1 MVFSLEYLAKNIFW
15 NMRDLRIFNM
25 SLFSMEFQVKYLKCN
40 NWSQIWFQSS
50 EVLDI
55 SITIKVWFEKK
66 VYLNVL
72 FYFHVFVVKDAKDLE
87 NIFLK
92 IIYK

>member
-25 SLFSMEFQVKYLKCN
+25 SLFCMEFQVKYLKRN

-55 SITIKVWFEKK
+55 GIIKVWFEKN
-66 VYLNVL
+66 VNLNVL

-92 IIYK
+92 R

>member
-15 NMRDLRIFNM
+15 NRRDLRIFNM
-25 SLFSMEFQVKYLKCN
+25 SLFSMEFQVKYLKRN

-55 SITIKVWFEKK
+55 GIIKVWFEKM
-66 VYLNVL
+66 VNLNVL
-72 FYFHVFVVKDAKDLE
+72 FYFQVFVVKDAKDLE

-92 IIYK
+92 IFYK

>member
-55 SITIKVWFEKK
+55 GIIKVWFEKK
-66 VYLNVL
+66 VNLNVL

-92 IIYK
+92 IFHK

>member
-25 SLFSMEFQVKYLKCN
+25 SLFSMEFQVKYLKRN

-55 SITIKVWFEKK
+55 GIIKVWFEKK
-66 VYLNVL
+66 VNLNVL
-72 FYFHVFVVKDAKDLE
+72 FHFHVFVVKDAKDLE

-92 IIYK
+92 IFYK

>member
-15 NMRDLRIFNM
+15 NMKDIQIFNM
-25 SLFSMEFQVKYLKCN
+25 SLFSMEFQVKYLKRN

-55 SITIKVWFEKK
+55 GIIKVWFEKK
-66 VYLNVL
+66 VNLNVL

-92 IIYK
+92 IFYK

>member
-55 SITIKVWFEKK
+55 GIIKVWFEKM
-66 VYLNVL
+66 VNLNVL
-72 FYFHVFVVKDAKDLE
+72 FYFQVFVVKDAKDLE

-92 IIYK
+92 IFYK

>member
-25 SLFSMEFQVKYLKCN
+25 SLFSMEFQVKYLKRN

-55 SITIKVWFEKK
+55 GIIKVWFEKK
-66 VYLNVL
+66 VNLNVL
-72 FYFHVFVVKDAKDLE
+72 FYFQVFVVKDAKDLE

-92 IIYK
+92 IFYK

>member
-1 MVFSLEYLAKNIFW
+1 MVFSLEYQAKNLFW

-55 SITIKVWFEKK
+55 GIIKVWFEKK
-66 VYLNVL
+66 VNLNVL
-72 FYFHVFVVKDAKDLE
+72 FYFQVFVVKDAKDLE

>member
-25 SLFSMEFQVKYLKCN
+25 SLFSMEFQVKYLKHN

-50 EVLDI
+50 EVLDSGI
-55 SITIKVWFEKK
+55 IKVWFEKK
-66 VYLNVL
+66 VNLNVL

-92 IIYK
+92 IFYK

>member
-50 EVLDI
+50 EVCL
-55 SITIKVWFEKK
+55 T
-66 VYLNVL
+66 LVL
-72 FYFHVFVVKDAKDLE
+72 
-87 NIFLK
+87 
-92 IIYK
+92 

>member
-25 SLFSMEFQVKYLKCN
+25 SLFSMEFQVKYLKRN

-55 SITIKVWFEKK
+55 GIIKVWFEKK
-66 VYLNVL
+66 VNLNVL
-72 FYFHVFVVKDAKDLE
+72 FYFHVFGVKDAKDLE

-92 IIYK
+92 IFYK

>member
-55 SITIKVWFEKK
+55 GIIKVWFEKK
-66 VYLNVL
+66 VNFNVL
-72 FYFHVFVVKDAKDLE
+72 FYFHVFGVKDAKDLE
-87 NIFLK
+87 KIFLK
-92 IIYK
+92 IFYK

>member
-25 SLFSMEFQVKYLKCN
+25 SLFSMEFQVKYLKRN

-55 SITIKVWFEKK
+55 GIIKVWFEKK
-66 VYLNVL
+66 VNLNVL
-72 FYFHVFVVKDAKDLE
+72 FYFQVFVVKDAKDTMMHR
-87 NIFLK
+87 IHF
-92 IIYK
+92 

>member
-55 SITIKVWFEKK
+55 GIIKVWFEKK
-66 VYLNVL
+66 VNLNVL

-92 IIYK
+92 IFYK

>member
-1 MVFSLEYLAKNIFW
+1 
-15 NMRDLRIFNM
+15 
-25 SLFSMEFQVKYLKCN
+25 MEFQVKYLKCN

-55 SITIKVWFEKK
+55 GIIKVWFEKK
-66 VYLNVL
+66 VNLNVL

-92 IIYK
+92 IFYK

>member
-25 SLFSMEFQVKYLKCN
+25 SLFSMEFQVKYLKRN

-55 SITIKVWFEKK
+55 GIIKVWFEKK

-92 IIYK
+92 IFYK

>member
-25 SLFSMEFQVKYLKCN
+25 SLFSMEFQVKYLKRN

-55 SITIKVWFEKK
+55 GIIKVWFEKK
-66 VYLNVL
+66 VNLNVL

-92 IIYK
+92 IFYK

>member
-25 SLFSMEFQVKYLKCN
+25 SLFSMEFQVKYLKRN

-55 SITIKVWFEKK
+55 GIIKVWFEKN
-66 VYLNVL
+66 VNLNVL

-92 IIYK
+92 IFYK

>member
-55 SITIKVWFEKK
+55 GIIKVWFEKM
-66 VYLNVL
+66 VNLNVL

-92 IIYK
+92 IFYK